1 MRKPGGFLDA
11 IDDVF
16 LTQHVMENTR
26 VRGQDNPRC
35 LYLILTESEDSANSV
50 EYYYPL
56 GSSDHCILTWNYV
69 VSVGFGMRSP
79 RRKCYHREDYTKMKE
94 MLRDIRW
101 GEEIT
106 GSTISERLCLELRRS
121 AYRMEKAET
130 GKQNRLGSMEKLEYQ
145 SEESSLLT

>member
-1 MRKPGGFLDA
+1 MQSPHLKGVRHEEARGFLDA

-79 RRKCYHREDYTKMKE
+79 RRKCYYRGDYTKMKE
-94 MLRDIRW
+94 MLRDTLGR
-101 GEEIT
+101 GN
-106 GSTISERLCLELRRS
+106 
-121 AYRMEKAET
+121 
-130 GKQNRLGSMEKLEYQ
+130 NRFDHQ
-145 SEESSLLT
+145 